1 MTTTMTTTMKQVTG
15 MTQTMAATMTATM
28 TPTMTA
34 MEQLHALINAT
45 GDVLNQLE
53 LLDSCR
59 FGPAQVVEAA
69 VIDLDDRMQA
79 LDQLGPKGG
88 LPPLRAL
95 HDPQAT
101 GPEADLANALAK
113 TVRHNL
119 ERIREGCVALSLELR
134 RLLADTREVVSVA
147 TGSAGTYDA
156 HGRTTAGQLRRTRGL
171 V

>member
-1 MTTTMTTTMKQVTG
+1 MTTTTQVTG
-15 MTQTMAATMTATM
+15 MTETM
-28 TPTMTA
+28 TPT
-34 MEQLHALINAT
+34 EQLHALIYAT

-59 FGPAQVVEAA
+59 FGPAELVEAA

-95 HDPQAT
+95 HDPKAT
-101 GPEADLANALAK
+101 GPDADLANSLAA
-113 TVRHNL
+113 TVRRNL

-134 RLLADTREVVSVA
+134 RILADTRDVVSVA

-156 HGRTTAGQLRRTRGL
+156 QGRTTAGQVRRTRGL